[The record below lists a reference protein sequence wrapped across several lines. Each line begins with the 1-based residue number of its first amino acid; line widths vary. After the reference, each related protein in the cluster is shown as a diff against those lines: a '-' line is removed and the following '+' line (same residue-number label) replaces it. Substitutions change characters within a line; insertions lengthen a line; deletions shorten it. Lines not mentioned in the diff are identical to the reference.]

1 MHTNHI
7 KYRAA
12 ILCLAFLLALAG
24 CNGKQPEPTMT
35 PTKELEQSQQNT
47 IPGTLTITGEAAAE
61 LTAGQQAV
69 ITAFMECYYQ
79 SMGRLEVL
87 NCADLFSEEDQTA
100 MHRDV
105 WTLLCEIRRASLS
118 DLTLQDYKTTLN
130 CTAVEQQEDGTVRV
144 RTEED
149 TTMHFTASPTADS
162 KILGMYQGFVLEG
175 SEETSW
181 KIRRHTA
188 WDSAYYPFMRFVA
201 KDNGLSDGTKPPI
214 EVGYSTVE
222 EQRTL
227 AEENLAARLVQQGQ
241 PAETMTAQN
250 AYDRAAAVAYA
261 RHWAGERN
269 GEWAEYDRYGGN
281 CMNFVSQAIH
291 AGGVPMD
298 TTGSAWYWFGEGNR
312 TASWSGVNSFVSYVA
327 ANTGGGLVGDA
338 AAPYYTG
345 EAGDVIAMGNDHF
358 RHIVMISD
366 VLTDKDGNTVDYLIC
381 SNTGVLCD
389 FPAGAYFYTYQ
400 QLIKIYGWNGG

>member
-7 KYRAA
+7 KYGAA

-47 IPGTLTITGEAAAE
+47 IPGTVTITGEAAAE

-175 SEETSW
+175 SEETGW

-269 GEWAEYDRYGGN
+269 GEWAEYDRYG
-281 CMNFVSQAIH
+281 
-291 AGGVPMD
+291 
-298 TTGSAWYWFGEGNR
+298 NR

-381 SNTGVLCD
+381 SNTGDLCD